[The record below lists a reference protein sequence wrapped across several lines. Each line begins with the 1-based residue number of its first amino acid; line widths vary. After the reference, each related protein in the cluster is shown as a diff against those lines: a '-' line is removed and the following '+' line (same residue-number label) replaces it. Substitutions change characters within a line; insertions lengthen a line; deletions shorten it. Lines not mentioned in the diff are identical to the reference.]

1 MRLDESNINGIL
13 ESPISISSVEYKNH
27 RKIEGGTF

>member
-1 MRLDESNINGIL
+1 MRLDKSNVNGIL

-27 RKIEGGTF
+27 RKDEAGTF